1 MRTLLLATTSASVV
15 LTVVGD
21 QKAVAR
27 PLVAY
32 PKALCLDGSA
42 SRYYI
47 RSGSGNGV
55 SKFLIFFE
63 GGGFCSDNAACLSRA
78 LDPKP
83 TWAPNHLGSTKNDDD
98 TADFGDLSDGSPF
111 FSLSPEESPLLHDWN
126 HIFVRYCDGGYV
138 SGLRED
144 PIEVVRDLT
153 PQTIYYRGQY
163 ITEAVISDL
172 SMKSGFG
179 SATDVVFAGCSSGG
193 IRTFSHLD
201 ALKAMAPASARVT
214 GFPDSGFYLDLPIF
228 TPLKHFVVATEG
240 QNATALLNKACVAD
254 NPDAKERCLIA
265 AVSATYIE
273 TPIFAWES
281 RYDTD
286 HRGCEMTAECAQS
299 GDCIRAYGQ
308 NLTAEIHRT
317 LGADQ
322 SKGFFIDSCSRH
334 CSSAPTDDASGKLP
348 TQAFAEWYSGGR
360 RTFSQSSPFP
370 CNECCSPRATV
381 VTV

>member
-1 MRTLLLATTSASVV
+1 MRALLLATASASAV
-15 LTVVGD
+15 LAAVGD
-21 QKAVAR
+21 PQAVAR
-27 PLVAY
+27 PLDAY

-47 RSGSGNGV
+47 RSGSGDGV
-55 SKFLIFFE
+55 SRFLIFFE
-63 GGGFCSDNAACLSRA
+63 GGGFCPDHASCLSRS
-78 LDPKP
+78 LG
-83 TWAPNHLGSTKNDDD
+83 HLGSTKSDDD
-98 TADFGDLSDGSPF
+98 TTDLDHPF
-111 FSLSPEESPLLHDWN
+111 FNLSPEESPLLHNWN

-144 PIEVVRDLT
+144 PVEVGPSHV
-153 PQTIYYRGQY
+153 YYRGQY
-163 ITEAVISDL
+163 ITEAVLTDL

-193 IRTFSHLD
+193 IRTFGHLD
-201 ALKAMAPASARVT
+201 SLRALAPASARVT

-228 TPLKHFVVATEG
+228 TPLKQFVVAAEG
-240 QNATALLNKACVAD
+240 QNATAMLNKACVAD
-254 NPDAKERCLIA
+254 NPGSEERCLIA

-308 NLTAEIHRT
+308 NLTDEMHRT

-360 RTFSQSSPFP
+360 RTFSQSAIFP
-370 CNECCSPRATV
+370 CDECCSPRSMDMTV
-381 VTV
+381 